1 MNEIELGLSPQ
12 TWVHCCRGVARSVA
26 VGTEVPDNAAI
37 GRLNQRVVK
46 RSKKATL
53 GIDKVLLIVERK
65 IHSDRVLMCRSVF
78 GN

>member
-1 MNEIELGLSPQ
+1 
-12 TWVHCCRGVARSVA
+12 
-26 VGTEVPDNAAI
+26 
-37 GRLNQRVVK
+37 LNQRVVK

-78 GN
+78 GD